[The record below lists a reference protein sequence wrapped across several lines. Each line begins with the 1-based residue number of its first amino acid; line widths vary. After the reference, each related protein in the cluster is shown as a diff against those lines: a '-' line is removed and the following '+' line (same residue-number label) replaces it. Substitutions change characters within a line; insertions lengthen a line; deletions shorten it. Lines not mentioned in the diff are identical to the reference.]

1 VSHNPDPQL
10 QYLIQQQWPT
20 AQAAGHFFTLPG
32 LSGQSA
38 RITSEQGTLLAR
50 RAPQAAIP
58 FVERQ
63 REYRLLQKLQVSQL
77 APRPFGWRD
86 PWLLLEWLPG
96 EMLPVSAFSQ
106 QRAAVV
112 ALLQRLHQQPL
123 TGYRLNLT
131 PLLQS
136 YWQMCPH
143 KHWRW
148 QRRLQRLMAVGEPHP
163 LRLAPIH
170 MDVHAGNLIVTTDG
184 LRLID
189 WEYAADGDVAL
200 ELAAICAVDPHQQTE
215 WVAAYA
221 QTMQLAPAR
230 LQQQIRRWQPW
241 LHLLMAS
248 WYQLRAEQTQDET
261 LQQLARASWQ
271 DL

>member
-1 VSHNPDPQL
+1 MSPSPDPL
-10 QYLIQQQWPT
+10 LHALIQQQWPT

-32 LSGQSA
+32 LSGQSV
-38 RITSEQGTLLAR
+38 RIASDHGTLLAR
-50 RAPQAAIP
+50 RAPQAPIP
-58 FVERQ
+58 FVDRQ
-63 REYRLLQKLQVSQL
+63 REYRLLHKLQASQL
-77 APRPFGWRD
+77 APRPLGWRA
-86 PWLLLEWLPG
+86 PWLLLAWLPG
-96 EMLPVSAFSQ
+96 ETLSASAFSQ

-123 TGYRLNLT
+123 TGYRLSLT
-131 PLLQS
+131 PLLQR
-136 YWQMCPH
+136 YWQLCQH

-148 QRRLQRLMAVGEPHP
+148 QRRLQRLLATGEPRP

-170 MDVHAGNLIVTTDG
+170 MDVHAGNLIATPDG

-200 ELAAICAVDPHQQTE
+200 ELAAICAVDPAQQAE

-221 QTMQLAPAR
+221 QAMQLAQAP
-230 LQQQIRRWQPW
+230 LLQQIRRWQPW